1 MESWSGEIKEFLG
14 LFFSFQILLSSI
26 FFCLQVHPAL
36 QSCCLDSLVA
46 SSWNQLRE
54 GGGGQETYQIMT
66 YWRFCEKTN
75 EFFQLLLTL
84 SFVQVEGHK
93 AHFPHHE
100 AGGKNTW
107 NIEYFRIEKYLGRRE
122 KCCWIL
128 STWQLR
134 NIQAGGENVVEYWVL
149 ENWEIFRQEGT
160 HKLTLFRFFLALS
173 MDLVRWVR

>member
-1 MESWSGEIKEFLG
+1 MESWSGEIKEYLG
-14 LFFSFQILLSSI
+14 LFFFFQTLLSSI
-26 FFCLQVHPAL
+26 FFCLQVHPAV

-54 GGGGQETYQIMT
+54 GGGGQETFQIMT

-149 ENWEIFRQEGT
+149 ENWEIFRQEDKIFEST
-160 HKLTLFRFFLALS
+160 WQLRNT
-173 MDLVRWVR
+173 